1 MKAIILAAGVG
12 RRLSPITD
20 TIPKCLIKVRGKTI
34 IERYLE
40 NFERLGI
47 KKAVFVV
54 GHLKEKIMAELGT
67 ESHGVKITYLN
78 NELFEQGNI
87 FTVHLASQAFDDDII
102 MMDADVIFHPGL
114 LERQLKSANKN
125 CYLMDEG
132 FVETDGEECKVAA
145 LNGRVVANNR
155 KIIKKYDRVGEGLGF
170 LKLSLA
176 TALELKKI
184 VAEFIARGET
194 SKEYEDALE
203 ILLEREVVGFE
214 PVGDLPWT
222 EIDFVDDIEKA
233 DRVAARFEQ
242 LH

>member
-20 TIPKCLIKVRGKTI
+20 TTPKCLIQVGGKTI
-34 IERYLE
+34 LERYFE

-47 KKAVFVV
+47 DSAVIVV
-54 GHLKEKIMAELGT
+54 GHLKEKIMAAAGAEW
-67 ESHGVKITYLN
+67 HGVKISYLN
-78 NELFEQGNI
+78 NERFEEGNI
-87 FTVHLASQAFDDDII
+87 FTVHLASQAFDDDIV

-114 LERQLKSANKN
+114 LERQIKSPNAN

-132 FVETDGEECKVAA
+132 FVEHDGEECKVAA

-155 KIIKKYDRVGEGLGF
+155 RITKKYDRVGEGLGF
-170 LKLSLA
+170 LKLSLG

-184 VAEFIARGET
+184 VAEFIGRGET
-194 SKEYEDALE
+194 TKEYEDALE

-222 EIDFVDDIEKA
+222 EIDFADDIPK
-233 DRVAARFEQ
+233 AARIAAQYE
-242 LH
+242 

>member
-20 TIPKCLIKVRGKTI
+20 TTPKCLIQVGGKTI
-34 IERYLE
+34 LERYFE

-47 KKAVFVV
+47 DSAVIVV
-54 GHLKEKIMAELGT
+54 GHLKEKIMAAAGDEW
-67 ESHGVKITYLN
+67 HGVKISYLN
-78 NELFEQGNI
+78 NERFEEGNI

-114 LERQLKSANKN
+114 LERQIKSPNAN

-132 FVETDGEECKVAA
+132 FVEHDGEECKVAA

-155 KIIKKYDRVGEGLGF
+155 RITKKYDRVGEGLGF
-170 LKLSLA
+170 LKLSLG

-184 VAEFIARGET
+184 VAEFIGRGET
-194 SKEYEDALE
+194 TKEYEDALE

-222 EIDFVDDIEKA
+222 EIDFADDIPK
-233 DRVAARFEQ
+233 AARIAAQYE
-242 LH
+242 

>member
-20 TIPKCLIKVRGKTI
+20 TTPKCLIRIGDRTI
-34 IERYLE
+34 IERYFE
-40 NFERLGI
+40 NFSRLGI
-47 KKAVFVV
+47 DEAVIVV
-54 GHLKEKIMAELGT
+54 GHLKNKIIEAIGDEF
-67 ESHGVKITYLN
+67 HGVKVTYLD
-78 NELFEQGNI
+78 NERFEEGNI

-114 LERQLKSANKN
+114 LERQIKSPSKN

-155 KIIKKYDRVGEGLGF
+155 KITKKYDRIGEGLGF
-170 LKLSLA
+170 LKLCRQ

-184 VAEFIARGET
+184 VGQFIERGET

-203 ILLEREVVGFE
+203 ILLEQEVVGFE

-222 EIDFVDDIEKA
+222 EIDFKEDIQKA
-233 DRVAARFEQ
+233 ARIAARFEQ
-242 LH
+242 PH

>member
-20 TIPKCLIKVRGKTI
+20 TTPKCLIQVGGKTI
-34 IERYLE
+34 LERYFE

-47 KKAVFVV
+47 DSAVIVV
-54 GHLKEKIMAELGT
+54 GHLKEKIMAAAGDHW
-67 ESHGVKITYLN
+67 HGVKISYLN
-78 NELFEQGNI
+78 NERFEEGNI

-114 LERQLKSANKN
+114 LERQIKSPNAN

-132 FVETDGEECKVAA
+132 FVEHDGEECKVAA

-155 KIIKKYDRVGEGLGF
+155 RITKKYDRVGEGLGF
-170 LKLSLA
+170 LKLSLG

-184 VAEFIARGET
+184 VAEFIERGET
-194 SKEYEDALE
+194 TKEYEDALE

-222 EIDFVDDIEKA
+222 EIDFADDIPK
-233 DRVAARFEQ
+233 AARIAAQYE
-242 LH
+242 

>member
-20 TIPKCLIKVRGKTI
+20 TTPKCLIQVGNKTI
-34 IERYLE
+34 IERDFE

-47 KKAVFVV
+47 KEAVMVV
-54 GHLKEKIMAELGT
+54 GHLKEKIMAAIGDS
-67 ESHGVKITYLN
+67 SHGVKVTYLDN
-78 NELFEQGNI
+78 DRFEEGNI

-114 LERQLKSANKN
+114 LEQQLNSENAN

-155 KIIKKYDRVGEGLGF
+155 KITKTYDRIGEGLGF
-170 LKLSLA
+170 LKLSRS
-176 TALELKKI
+176 TAVELKKI
-184 VAEFIARGET
+184 VGQFIERGET

-203 ILLEREVVGFE
+203 ILLEREIVGFE

-222 EIDFVDDIEKA
+222 EIDFADDIPKA
-233 DRVAARFEQ
+233 AKVAASYE
-242 LH
+242 

>member
-1 MKAIILAAGVG
+1 MKAIILAAGIG

-20 TIPKCLIKVRGKTI
+20 TTPKCLIKVGDRTI
-34 IERYLE
+34 IDRYFE

-47 KKAVFVV
+47 REAVMVV
-54 GHLKEKIMAELGT
+54 GHLKEKIVAAIGNEF
-67 ESHGVKITYLN
+67 HGVHVTYLD
-78 NELFEQGNI
+78 NERYQEGNI

-114 LERQLKSANKN
+114 LERQIRSGNRN

-132 FVETDGEECKVAA
+132 FVEHDGEECKVAA

-155 KIIKKYDRVGEGLGF
+155 RITKKYDRIGEGLGF
-170 LKLSLA
+170 LKLGLP

-184 VAEFIARGET
+184 VGQFIERGET
-194 SKEYEDALE
+194 TKEYEDALE

-222 EIDFVDDIEKA
+222 EVDFADDIPK
-233 DRVAARFEQ
+233 AARIAALYES
-242 LH
+242 

>member
-20 TIPKCLIKVRGKTI
+20 TTPKCLIQVGGKTI
-34 IERYLE
+34 LERYFE
-40 NFERLGI
+40 NFKRLGI
-47 KKAVFVV
+47 DSAVIVV
-54 GHLKEKIMAELGT
+54 GHLKEKIMAAAGDEW
-67 ESHGVKITYLN
+67 HGVKVRYLN
-78 NELFEQGNI
+78 NERYEEGNI

-114 LERQLKSANKN
+114 LERQIKSPNAN

-132 FVETDGEECKVAA
+132 FVEHDGEECKVAA

-155 KIIKKYDRVGEGLGF
+155 RITKKYDRVGEGLGF
-170 LKLSLA
+170 LKLSLG

-184 VAEFIARGET
+184 VAEFIERGET
-194 SKEYEDALE
+194 TKEYEDALE
-203 ILLEREVVGFE
+203 ILLERELVGFE

-222 EIDFVDDIEKA
+222 EIDFADDIPK
-233 DRVAARFEQ
+233 AARIAAQYE
-242 LH
+242 